1 MTELIVTD
9 PVGTLGTGVLVGG
22 SGQAAPGN
30 IMIRDQNEALGAA
43 VSRTPLWSNLCVH
56 CHYVL
61 LSLANKQLT
70 GLWLGRRRLGGK
82 SRLRGSR
89 DEERWSQR
97 SHQTVRQ

>member
-9 PVGTLGTGVLVGG
+9 PVDTLGIGALVSG
-22 SGQAAPGN
+22 SGQAGPGN
-30 IMIRDQNEALGAA
+30 IMVWDQNEVLRAA
-43 VSRTPLWSNLCVH
+43 VTRTPLGSNLCVH

-82 SRLRGSR
+82 TKRMQG
-89 DEERWSQR
+89 
-97 SHQTVRQ
+97 